1 MAVSF
6 CATSAFAVSLA
17 DVSGKLAQSD
27 FDPAANAAKSQVI
40 EKITQKAVV
49 EITKRISDSYNLSAS
64 DFDKLSRLS
73 MSEFGKLNRY
83 AKTDAKKV
91 KAYQSFFSL
100 LSKSLSEQ
108 SYQLERTA
116 KTVTGVGGFLKKHTG
131 LVLNTAFAFLTQK
144 EINDELD
151 HYRKIYP
158 DLDFSGPTY
167 LETLISEITS
177 GITFGLFEVTQ
188 LNYDL
193 NDRIPTDSDRVVG
206 WMHSME
212 IHDSHFNGDYPA
224 EWFEKYPDSEAR
236 LRGLPLGTLQGPA
249 GFLQYLSILN
259 KSLYGNIL
267 TPLKDQPK
275 TPEAITVG
283 CVVLQDAK
291 AKGKTASIETRISKA
306 VDKTSISLA
315 DGTKLGTT
323 SVANDKTRWVTESLD
338 YGKIHANS
346 TSFPGSSDFFVKLN
360 ISVTTSGSNKIYE
373 CLANIPPPPISAF
386 SVALSVSPLE
396 ITAGNA
402 VALSASTSTEV
413 GSVFLTV
420 MKDGKKE
427 TVIDLVSPNQK
438 EWMAGLQNFEQPGSR
453 IITATAKDKS
463 GAVLGTS
470 QPVTVAV
477 KPAEAKAPTAVVTAV
492 TATTDNIKL
501 NDSVGFVA
509 NVSGTLA
516 EGDQVKLV
524 LDNWST
530 VMPKVGNRWGNTVGI
545 DEAVN
550 GKRMYSAHVVGKNGL
565 SSASTQPKQITVLS
579 PITIKSVVVKK
590 DKQNV
595 EINNCVLGD
604 NVDFFVTTTGATKG
618 TSELFL
624 VMDGK
629 DYVMKSVDGQIWTF
643 KAWIGE
649 APGGKRNYTAY
660 ARHKGTLS
668 ARPGLKSLFVAPR
681 TRVTSIDAFMN
692 DRPTSTFSS
701 GTPIKFVVKLDG
713 QTDGKVVVMI
723 DQFKME
729 IAKPDANGNW
739 TASAPIWDKDGKTRT
754 FWAYVEEGYL
764 QGISSAKKTLTSN
777 SAQPNS
783 VDCGNQHV
791 KVNDEI
797 HLKVTTGNGGYNL
810 VGTLAGAGGGLDM
823 RFHALNDVVWEW
835 AHKVKE
841 TRKGVLT
848 ATIKVE
854 DKPEG
859 GKVIDTFT
867 CTYAFNG
874 ATLPTTP
881 PVPTTPAKVTSV
893 TYSPNPASPDFP
905 FTVTVH
911 TDISP
916 AVPPIIINHNP
927 PLHMQSDGTESTIK
941 LDLAKDFGIPANS
954 TTGEIS
960 LVVLLHDGLGG
971 STNTTVKIPYARSN
985 NQQVVKDLYDR
996 FKAGYSSRNMAAL
1009 QGLISDDWQSESD
1022 GTTLSD
1028 LEDNLRRSF
1037 KIYNQISYTIS
1048 NLQIAA
1054 MSDAKRFRVSY
1065 DVRIVGTVY
1074 QPNLRHDEQ
1083 SSVTEEVVVDQG
1095 GKAKIAKTLNGR
1107 FWSVK

>member
-1 MAVSF
+1 MRFRIIVLFLFSIFALESF
-6 CATSAFAVSLA
+6 CTSIVSVA
-17 DVSGKLAQSD
+17 Y
-27 FDPAANAAKSQVI
+27 
-40 EKITQKAVV
+40 
-49 EITKRISDSYNLSAS
+49 SDSIESVNSSLDDYVVKNEEGRNVFWELINTKDKSIKLLNL
-64 DFDKLSRLS
+64 
-73 MSEFGKLNRY
+73 
-83 AKTDAKKV
+83 
-91 KAYQSFFSL
+91 
-100 LSKSLSEQ
+100 
-108 SYQLERTA
+108 
-116 KTVTGVGGFLKKHTG
+116 FLKSKKLIDLKKIADLEAEIMQLSGQAGKFSNHPGATKLFNF
-131 LVLNTAFAFLTQK
+131 LVDKNK
-144 EINDELD
+144 EI
-151 HYRKIYP
+151 
-158 DLDFSGPTY
+158 
-167 LETLISEITS
+167 ISEIKAGALGKVGFTAS
-177 GITFGLFEVTQ
+177 AVQKISVGAGVLSFAGNALKGLDES
-188 LNYDL
+188 
-193 NDRIPTDSDRVVG
+193 R
-206 WMHSME
+206 
-212 IHDSHFNGDYPA
+212 NGDLMAGAPYIVDATIANLTVVFP
-224 EWFEKYPDSEAR
+224 
-236 LRGLPLGTLQGPA
+236 PA
-249 GFLQYLSILN
+249 GFSLAAGKLSLNYLIIPAVFSSSDN
-259 KSLYGNIL
+259 FQDS
-267 TPLKDQPK
+267 
-275 TPEAITVG
+275 AIV
-283 CVVLQDAK
+283 A
-291 AKGKTASIETRISKA
+291 IETLGEIERTFIKNANTILKSDEFF
-306 VDKTSISLA
+306 VDKKRLLLDLCDKKNALETTVKENIYKLYDEMLFHTGPVNLSYITFNNSLSA
-315 DGTKLGTT
+315 NYQTT
-323 SVANDKTRWVTESLD
+323 VRAIE
-338 YGKIHANS
+338 
-346 TSFPGSSDFFVKLN
+346 KLN
-360 ISVTTSGSNKIYE
+360 NLEMNIKSKEFENVQVEFPAPPDDNNMDYKVLFSVT
-373 CLANIPPPPISAF
+373 PQ
-386 SVALSVSPLE
+386 E
-396 ITAGNA
+396 IIVGEA
-402 VALSASTSTEV
+402 VALSATTNREV
-413 GSVFLTV
+413 GSVSLSVT
-420 MKDGKKE
+420 KDGKPEK
-427 TVIDLVSPNQK
+427 VIDLVSPNQK
-438 EWMAGLQNFEQPGSR
+438 EWMAGLEMFDQPGIR
-453 IITATAKDKS
+453 TITATAKDKS
-463 GAVLGTS
+463 GKIVSVS
-470 QPVTVAV
+470 QPPVTLNV
-477 KPAEAKAPTAVVTAV
+477 KAAEAKAPTAVVSDVGA
-492 TATTDNIKL
+492 
-501 NDSVGFVA
+501 SVDTVAFDGDVKFVA
-509 NVSGTLA
+509 VVNGALA
-516 EGDQVKLV
+516 KDDQVTLM
-524 LDNWST
+524 LDTWPA
-530 VMPKVGNRWGNTVGI
+530 VMTKDGNRWTTTLSIG
-545 DEAVN
+545 EAIA
-550 GKRMYSAHVVGKNGL
+550 GKRTYSAHVVGKNGL
-565 SSASTQPKQITVLS
+565 SSASSPSRQLTVLS

-595 EINNCVLGD
+595 EIHNCVLGD
-604 NVDFFVTTTGATKG
+604 NVDFYVTTTGATKG

-629 DYVMKSVDGQIWTF
+629 DYAMKSVDGQTWTF

-692 DRPTSTFSS
+692 ERPTSTFSS

-723 DQFKME
+723 DQFKLE

-777 SAQPNS
+777 SDQPNS

-791 KVNDEI
+791 NVNDEI

-893 TYSPNPASPDFP
+893 TYSPNPANPDFP

-916 AVPPIIINHNP
+916 AVPPMIINHNS
-927 PLHMQSDGTESTIK
+927 PLHMGSDGTESTIQ
-941 LDLAKDFGIPANS
+941 LDLAKDFGIPANA

-971 STNTTVKIPYARSN
+971 STNTTVKIPYARSK

-1054 MSDAKRFRVSY
+1054 MPDVNRFRVSY

-1083 SSVTEEVVVDQG
+1083 SSVTEEVIIDQN
-1095 GKAKIAKTLNGR
+1095 GKAKIAKTLTGK